1 MAGGVVAALKEVGLD
16 GKVAV
21 AGQGGDMWGL
31 NRVALGT
38 QTVDVWPD
46 LRLLGKA
53 AGDAAVALC
62 KNPAISK
69 VKGASPLS
77 LPEHQATALLVT
89 PQPITKDNLNVVI
102 DSAWIKKPDVCASIA
117 PSKAPPA
124 CR

>member
-1 MAGGVVAALKEVGLD
+1 
-16 GKVAV
+16 
-21 AGQGGDMWGL
+21 MWSF

-38 QTVDVWPD
+38 QTVDVWAD

-69 VKGASPLS
+69 VKGAGPLS
-77 LPEHQATALLVT
+77 LPKNQATALLVT
-89 PQPITKDNLNVVI
+89 PQPIMKDNLNLVI
-102 DSAWIKKPDVCASIA
+102 DSAWARKLDVCASVD
-117 PSKAPPA
+117 PSEAPPA